1 MAKKSFK
8 DNNIVIICEGTETE
22 YPYFEYIKD
31 KVQTNF
37 DDIKVVPSP
46 DDKDALQNLRKSE
59 KGKSRKLVPKDKES
73 QKTPHLYITLEE
85 SEDDVDKNYDKYK
98 QAPAKYTREAYL
110 WLKKG
115 YSEAWA
121 VYDLDDTD
129 DPDHSVHKC
138 ANELIENSPF
148 RLHKAFSAYS
158 FEEWILLNFERC
170 ATAFRHS
177 ACKSIKAKN
186 EDYNCNGRSCH
197 YKSRCTAECIGDYL
211 TRNGYADYVRSTYPN
226 PITIKDKGYSKK
238 DGKSYAQAI
247 YEDATLRHRAYVNA
261 AWSRS
266 LNNGVFYDC
275 NPYSD
280 VDRLI
285 MRLLNDEKD
294 IHWIKTNEEFKLGVN
309 KFTIKQKN
317 GILYIS
323 HQGAENCVINDG
335 QIYWCDDHFYDFQS
349 SAISGVNISFT
360 VDNNKDKQLVL
371 SDSYTILCIKNGNQ
385 EFYFDNS
392 ITKPII
398 P

>member
-1 MAKKSFK
+1 MAKREFK
-8 DNNIVIICEGTETE
+8 TNNLVIICEGTETE
-22 YPYFEYIKD
+22 YPYFEYIKN
-31 KVQTNF
+31 KVKDNF
-37 DDIKVVPSP
+37 VEIKVILNP
-46 DDKDALQNLRKSE
+46 DDKEKLDKLRESE
-59 KGKSRKLVPKDKES
+59 NRKLKKLAYQTNEAPKKY
-73 QKTPHLYITLEE
+73 PLYVTLEE
-85 SEDDVDKNYDKYK
+85 NEDDVDANYEKYK
-98 QAPAKYTREAYL
+98 QAPAKYAREAYL
-110 WLKKG
+110 WLKQG

-121 VYDLDDTD
+121 VYDLDDTN
-129 DPDHSVHKC
+129 DPDHSVHQC
-138 ANELIENSPF
+138 ANELIESLPSS
-148 RLHKAFSAYS
+148 LHIAFSAYS

-170 ATAFRHS
+170 ATAFQHS
-177 ACKSIKAKN
+177 AFKKTN
-186 EDYNCNGRSCH
+186 EKKEENDCNGRFCH
-197 YKSRCTAECIGDYL
+197 YKCRCTAECIGNYL
-211 TRNGYADYVRSTYPN
+211 TLKGYVESIRGTYSDQQTN
-226 PITIKDKGYSKK
+226 KDKSYSKN
-238 DGKSYAQAI
+238 DGKIYAQAI

-335 QIYWCDDHFYDFQS
+335 QIYWCDDDYIFKT
-349 SAISGVNISFT
+349 SAISGMNISFT
-360 VDNNKDKQLVL
+360 KEDNKDKQLVL
-371 SDSYTILCIKNGNQ
+371 SESYTILCIKNGNN

-392 ITKPII
+392 AT
-398 P
+398 

>member
-1 MAKKSFK
+1 MAKREFK
-8 DNNIVIICEGTETE
+8 TNNLVIICEGTETE
-22 YPYFEYIKD
+22 YPYFEYIKN
-31 KVQTNF
+31 KVENNF
-37 DDIKVVPSP
+37 ADIKVVPSP
-46 DDKDALQNLRKSE
+46 EDKDTLQELCKSE
-59 KGKSRKLVPKDKES
+59 NRKLKKLAYQTNEAPKKY
-73 QKTPHLYITLEE
+73 PLYVTLEE
-85 SEDDVDKNYDKYK
+85 NEDDVDANYEKYK
-98 QAPAKYTREAYL
+98 QAPAKYAREAYL
-110 WLKKG
+110 WLKQG
-115 YSEAWA
+115 YSEAWT
-121 VYDLDDTD
+121 VYDLDDKD
-129 DPDHSVHKC
+129 DQDHSVHQC
-138 ANELIENSPF
+138 AKELIDQHPSY
-148 RLHKAFSAYS
+148 LKGAFSAYS

-238 DGKSYAQAI
+238 DGKSNAQAI
-247 YEDATLRHRAYVNA
+247 CEDATLRHRAYVNA

-309 KFTIKQKN
+309 KFTIKQNN

-335 QIYWCDDHFYDFQS
+335 QIYWCDDDYIFKT
-349 SAISGVNISFT
+349 SAISGMNISFT
-360 VDNNKDKQLVL
+360 KEDNKDKQLVL
-371 SDSYTILCIKNGNQ
+371 SESYTILCIKNGNQ

-392 ITKPII
+392 TT
-398 P
+398 

>member
-1 MAKKSFK
+1 MAKREFK
-8 DNNIVIICEGTETE
+8 TNNLVIICEGTETE
-22 YPYFEYIKD
+22 YPYFEYIKN
-31 KVQTNF
+31 KVENNF
-37 DDIKVVPSP
+37 ADIKVVPSP
-46 DDKDALQNLRKSE
+46 EDKDTLQELCKSE
-59 KGKSRKLVPKDKES
+59 NRKLKKLAYQTNEAPKKY
-73 QKTPHLYITLEE
+73 PLYVTLEE
-85 SEDDVDKNYDKYK
+85 NEDDVDANYEKYK
-98 QAPAKYTREAYL
+98 QAPAKYAREAYL
-110 WLKKG
+110 WLKQG
-115 YSEAWA
+115 YSEAWT
-121 VYDLDDTD
+121 VYDLDDKD
-129 DPDHSVHKC
+129 DHDHSVHQC
-138 ANELIENSPF
+138 AKELIDQHPSY
-148 RLHKAFSAYS
+148 LKGAFSAYS

-247 YEDATLRHRAYVNA
+247 CEDATLRHRAYVNA

-335 QIYWCDDHFYDFQS
+335 QIYWCDDDYIFKT
-349 SAISGVNISFT
+349 SAISGMNISFT
-360 VDNNKDKQLVL
+360 KEDNKDKQLVL
-371 SDSYTILCIKNGNQ
+371 SESYTILCIKNGNQ

-392 ITKPII
+392 TT
-398 P
+398 

>member
-1 MAKKSFK
+1 MAKKKFNT
-8 DNNIVIICEGTETE
+8 NNLVIICEGTETE

-59 KGKSRKLVPKDKES
+59 KGKLRKLVSKDKES

-170 ATAFRHS
+170 ATVFQHS
-177 ACKSIKAKN
+177 AFKKTN
-186 EDYNCNGRSCH
+186 EKKEENDCNGRSCH
-197 YKSRCTAECIGDYL
+197 YKRRCTAECIGNYL
-211 TRNGYADYVRSTYPN
+211 TRKGYVESIRGTYSDQQTN
-226 PITIKDKGYSKK
+226 KDKSYSKN
-238 DGKSYAQAI
+238 DGKIYAQAI
-247 YEDATLRHRAYVNA
+247 YGNEILRHRAYVNA

-266 LNNGVFYDC
+266 LNNRVFYEC
-275 NPYSD
+275 NPYSN
-280 VDRLI
+280 VDQLI
-285 MRLLNDEKD
+285 MRLLDEQKD
-294 IHWIKTNEEFKLGVN
+294 ILWIKVSDEFTLDHN
-309 KFTIKQKN
+309 KFTIEKVD
-317 GILYIS
+317 GALYIS
-323 HQGAENCVINDG
+323 HKGTETCVLNNS
-335 QIYWCDDHFYDFQS
+335 QLYWCDDDYIFKT
-349 SAISGVNISFT
+349 SAISGMNISFT
-360 VDNNKDKQLVL
+360 KEDNKDKQLLL
-371 SDSYTILCIKNGNQ
+371 SERYTILCIKNGNN

-392 ITKPII
+392 AT
-398 P
+398 